1 MAEAPTSALV
11 AQAQAKT
18 EAYLPRIDKQRTST
32 LSATDLEGALPY
44 EKKYVGACRWMGTC
58 MYGLGRTRRRGVQR
72 NELRW

>member
-44 EKKYVGACRWMGTC
+44 EKKYVGACRWMG
-58 MYGLGRTRRRGVQR
+58 MHVWTRANASAGCTAK
-72 NELRW
+72 